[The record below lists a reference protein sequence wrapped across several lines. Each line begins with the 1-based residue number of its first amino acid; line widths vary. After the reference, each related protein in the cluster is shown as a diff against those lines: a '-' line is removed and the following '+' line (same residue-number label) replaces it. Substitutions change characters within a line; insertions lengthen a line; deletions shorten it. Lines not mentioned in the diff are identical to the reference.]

1 MQDPTGAGRTEV
13 AIIGTGFSGLGAAMA
28 LKREGADDFVIFE
41 RRSGIGGTWH
51 DNRYPGCQCDVPSH
65 LYSFSRKPNPNWSR
79 TYSTQPEIER
89 YLQDC
94 ARSEGLLP
102 HIRFEHEVLEARW
115 DDQRRVWQIDT
126 DKGTWLANKLIA
138 AHGGLADPAFP
149 DLPGL
154 ESFHGTVMHS
164 AAWDPD
170 VSLEG
175 KRVAVVGTGASA
187 IQIVPRIQPEVDR
200 LFVFQRTPP
209 WVLPHTD
216 RPIGERERRLYRRFP
231 LAQKLVRGAI
241 YLARETMAVGMTR
254 DPRLLAPLRAIAL
267 RHLKSQVPD
276 RQLRKKMTPRYSP
289 GCKRLLLSNDYYS
302 AVAAT
307 NCDLVTEPIRELRG
321 RTLVTSDGTE
331 RDVDVVIFATGFRV
345 LDNPMKERIVGRGD
359 RSLAEAWRTSGLRAY
374 LGTTVPG
381 FPNLFLMTGP
391 NTGIGHTSLLVM
403 IEAQVRY
410 VIDCLRFMQERSI
423 ATVDVLPEAVE
434 SFNAELQARM
444 ARSVWT
450 TGGCVSWY
458 LDDEG
463 RNSTLWPDFTFR
475 FRQKTRRFDPAAYA
489 LEVPRPAQDRN
500 RISA

>member
-1 MQDPTGAGRTEV
+1 MQDASGCTKIEV

-28 LKREGADDFVIFE
+28 LKREGLDDFVIFE

-65 LYSFSRKPNPNWSR
+65 LYSFSRRPNPNWSR

-94 ARSEGLLP
+94 ARESEVLP
-102 HIRFEHEVLEARW
+102 HVRFEHEVLEARW
-115 DDQRRVWQIDT
+115 DDEAQVWEIDT
-126 DKGTWLANKLIA
+126 NRGTWIARKLIA
-138 AHGGLADPAFP
+138 AHGGLAQPAFP
-149 DLPGL
+149 DLAGL
-154 ESFHGTVMHS
+154 DSFSGTVMHS
-164 AAWDPD
+164 AAWDPE

-216 RPIGERERRLYRRFP
+216 RPISDRERRLYRRFP
-231 LAQKLVRGAI
+231 LAQKAVRAAI
-241 YLARETMAVGMTR
+241 YLARETLAVGMTR
-254 DPRLLAPLRAIAL
+254 DPRLLAPLRAIAW
-267 RHLKSQVPD
+267 RHLKSQVQD
-276 RQLRKKMTPRYSP
+276 RDLRKKLIPGYSP
-289 GCKRLLLSNDYYS
+289 GCKRLLLSNDYYP
-302 AVAAT
+302 AVGAPNT
-307 NCDLVTEPIRELRG
+307 ELVTEPIRELRG
-321 RTLVTSDGTE
+321 GALVTADGNE
-331 RDVDVVIFATGFRV
+331 REVDVVIFATGFRV
-345 LDNPMKERIVGRGD
+345 LDNPMTERIVGRGD
-359 RSLAEAWRTSGLRAY
+359 RSLADGWRTTGLRAY
-374 LGTTVPG
+374 LGTTVSG

-410 VIDCLRFMQERSI
+410 VVDCLRFMRERSI
-423 ATVDVLPEAVE
+423 DVVDVVPEAVE
-434 SFNAELQARM
+434 RFNESLQAKM
-444 ARSVWT
+444 GRSVWT

-458 LDDEG
+458 LDDHG

-475 FRQKTRRFDPAAYA
+475 FRHMTRRFDPAAYA
-489 LEVPRPAQDRN
+489 LEVSRPTRDRN
-500 RISA
+500 RLSA